1 MSEQPTSDECAA
13 RGTVC
18 YQEGTVEDARRW
30 FQYAI
35 KLDKHNQTA
44 WLWLSHCY
52 PDQPE
57 NRVRCL
63 TNAVKLG
70 PQSPDG
76 QEASRLL
83 AGLQAEDAPPPAAE
97 ESPAPTEPTPPAPP
111 DTAQPPVADE
121 NAVRARGLERLAAQ
135 ECITE
140 QMAFRVFQRI
150 SAEQAV
156 KLNDVVRRYL
166 NGELAHDGI
175 AAKVAQVQ
183 RAAPASKAA
192 PPAPSDTAQ
201 PPAMDEKAL
210 RAAGLERL
218 ATQEHITEQMAFSVL
233 QRISAKQKT
242 KLDEVARRYLD
253 GKLAHEQ
260 VAAEI
265 AHVQR
270 TAPASKA
277 APLAQPD
284 TAQPPA
290 MDEKALRARGL
301 ERLATQEYIT
311 EQMAFSVFQRIS
323 AKQKTKLDEVVRRY
337 LDRQLAHE
345 QVAAEV
351 AHVQR
356 EALATK
362 AVGEHVSGKV
372 VKIVSFGAF
381 VDLGV
386 GIKSLA
392 HISELGEQGVTASGD
407 SVQVGKTYTF
417 KIISIDEERLHIG
430 LSLRQA
436 KAAACPNDSG
446 GQEHE
451 HLPLHASGWLKD
463 HGVVVQESRQP
474 ADHDAIWDELALEM
488 GDNFLHLEHLLR
500 RMRQQTSK
508 KDNNEF
514 VINLNN
520 ASPEQREAVKHFCN
534 RLHSE
539 YAFLRRYYFH
549 KDTQIIRLAVN
560 LEAMSTHA
568 PFFNGYWFE
577 RYVVVRMKNLLEPR
591 HTPYDYLLNA
601 HIQWPDGRQNEL
613 DVFFLIDAQ
622 PLWIECRSGQV
633 ADQIERYAAIRRQL
647 GVPRER
653 AVVLGLTVTDKAT
666 ATMTQVHDVT
676 VANLT
681 TFPQHVQAMLS

>member
-1 MSEQPTSDECAA
+1 MSEHPTSGECAA

-18 YQEGTVEDARRW
+18 YQEGTVDDARRW
-30 FQYAI
+30 FLYAI

-52 PDQPE
+52 PDHSE
-57 NRVRCL
+57 NRVLCL
-63 TNAVKLG
+63 TNTVKLG
-70 PQSPDG
+70 PQSSDG

-97 ESPAPTEPTPPAPP
+97 ESPVPTEPTPPAPP
-111 DTAQPPVADE
+111 TSAVNEKGLRAQGLKQLATQERITEQMAFSVLHRISARQQIKLNEVIRRYLNGELAQKDIAAEVAHVQRGAPAKKAAPPAPPDTAKSP
-121 NAVRARGLERLAAQ
+121 AVNEKGLRARGLQQLAAQ
-135 ECITE
+135 ERITE
-140 QMAFRVFQRI
+140 QMAFRVLERI
-150 SAEQAV
+150 GAKQKM
-156 KLNDVVRRYL
+156 KLNEVVRRYL
-166 NGELAHDGI
+166 NGELAN
-175 AAKVAQVQ
+175 
-183 RAAPASKAA
+183 
-192 PPAPSDTAQ
+192 
-201 PPAMDEKAL
+201 
-210 RAAGLERL
+210 
-218 ATQEHITEQMAFSVL
+218 
-233 QRISAKQKT
+233 
-242 KLDEVARRYLD
+242 
-253 GKLAHEQ
+253 
-260 VAAEI
+260 
-265 AHVQR
+265 
-270 TAPASKA
+270 
-277 APLAQPD
+277 
-284 TAQPPA
+284 
-290 MDEKALRARGL
+290 
-301 ERLATQEYIT
+301 
-311 EQMAFSVFQRIS
+311 
-323 AKQKTKLDEVVRRY
+323 
-337 LDRQLAHE
+337 E

-351 AHVQR
+351 AYVQR
-356 EALATK
+356 EALANK
-362 AVGEHVSGKV
+362 AVGEHVSGTV

-381 VDLGV
+381 VDLGI

-392 HISELGEQGVTASGD
+392 HSSELGEQGVTALGD

-430 LSLRQA
+430 LSLCQA
-436 KAAACPNDSG
+436 KAACHNDSG

-463 HGVVVQESRQP
+463 HGVMVQESRQP

-488 GDNFLHLEHLLR
+488 GDNFLYLEYLLR

-508 KDNNEF
+508 KDNNDF

-539 YAFLRRYYFH
+539 YAFLRRYYLH
-549 KDTQIIRLAVN
+549 KDTQTIRLAVN
-560 LEAMSTHA
+560 LEAMGTHA

-633 ADQIERYAAIRRQL
+633 ADQIERYAVIRRQL

-681 TFPQHVQAMLS
+681 TFPQHVQAMLI